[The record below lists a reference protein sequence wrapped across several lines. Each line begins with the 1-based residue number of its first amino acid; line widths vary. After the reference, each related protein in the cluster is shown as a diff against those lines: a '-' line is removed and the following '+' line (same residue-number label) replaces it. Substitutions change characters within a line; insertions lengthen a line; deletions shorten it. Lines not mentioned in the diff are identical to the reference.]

1 MECLMED
8 FFRNKFVIWA
18 STIVGLFLCSAVFMA
33 RNDVYYQF
41 EYSQTENIE
50 NIETDTLLIECVVF
64 NSKELT
70 LEEAKT
76 LSLKNKPKATR
87 LSVVNECETN
97 SLGSKVYPLTRLPA

>member
-1 MECLMED
+1 MED

-18 STIVGLFLCSAVFMA
+18 FTIAGLFFWLAVFMA

-50 NIETDTLLIECVVF
+50 NIETDTSFTECVVF

-70 LEEAKT
+70 LKEAKT
-76 LSLKNKPKATR
+76 LSLKNKPKATH

-97 SLGSKVYPLTRLPA
+97 SLGSKVHPLTRLPA